1 MMPRIAIVGRPN
13 VGKSTLFNRLARRR
27 VSIVDDRPG
36 VTRDRVSVEVE
47 IMGRH
52 VEIIDTGGLG
62 ITDEAQLDAD
72 VDQQIDTA
80 ISSADLILMIVD
92 AKEGLQPLDENVAE
106 RLRPL
111 EKKCHLVVNKCE
123 ADREIDSIAEFW
135 SLGLGNPWPI
145 SAAHGQGVN
154 ELIEQFVADIPEGGE
169 KAVSPALRIS
179 IVGRR
184 NAGKSTFINALIGE
198 NRVIVSDV
206 AGTTRDAVDVRF
218 EKDGIPF
225 VVIDT
230 AGMLRKGKLKDSV
243 EFYAQNRA
251 LAAIGRSDIVVLMID
266 AVHGVS
272 QLDMRIAREVVNRHR
287 PCVIAVNKWDLA
299 RDRTT
304 MEDYEE
310 YLAKKLPSISYA
322 PVLFMTAKHARN
334 VTKCISLVQSLSKQ
348 ANKRVGTGILNRA
361 IDDIRNGP
369 RARVKHGKEPKI
381 YYATQVA
388 VMPPTV
394 AMFVNNPDFFTPQ
407 IRRAMENRLRDLLE
421 VPEVP
426 VRIFYREK
434 RKKKDEG

>member
-1 MMPRIAIVGRPN
+1 MISRIAIVGRPN
-13 VGKSTLFNRLARRR
+13 VGKSTLLNRLAKRR

-36 VTRDRVSVEVE
+36 VTRDRVSAEVE
-47 IMGRH
+47 IMGR
-52 VEIIDTGGLG
+52 VIEIIDTGGLG
-62 ITDEAQLDAD
+62 ITDEEQLDAD
-72 VDQQIDTA
+72 IHHQIDTA
-80 ISSADLILMIVD
+80 IASADLILMLVD
-92 AKEGLQPLDENVAE
+92 AKEGLQSLDEVVAD

-111 EKKCHLVVNKCE
+111 DKTCHLVVNKCE
-123 ADREIDSIAEFW
+123 ADREFDSIAEFW
-135 SLGLGNPWPI
+135 SLGLGTPWPI

-154 ELIEQFVADIPEGGE
+154 ELIEQFVADIPESGE
-169 KAVSPALRIS
+169 KSPTPALRIS

-198 NRVIVSDV
+198 ERVIVSEL

-230 AGMLRKGKLKDSV
+230 AGMLRKSKLKGSI
-243 EFYAQNRA
+243 EFYAQSRA
-251 LAAIGRSDIVVLMID
+251 LAAIGRSDVVILVID
-266 AVHGVS
+266 AVHGIS
-272 QLDMRIAREVVNRHR
+272 QLDMRIAREVVDRHR

-299 RDRTT
+299 KDRTT
-304 MEDYEE
+304 MEDYEK
-310 YLAKKLPSISYA
+310 YLAKTLPSISYS
-322 PVLFMTAKHARN
+322 PVLFMTAKEGRN
-334 VTKCISLVQSLSKQ
+334 VTRCISLVQSLSKQ
-348 ANKRVGTGILNRA
+348 ANKRVSTGTLNRA
-361 IDDIRNGP
+361 VDEIRNGP

-394 AMFVNNPDFFTPQ
+394 AMFVNKPDFFTPQ
-407 IRRAMENRLRDLLE
+407 IRRAMENKLRDLLE

-434 RKKKDEG
+434 GKKDE

>member
-13 VGKSTLFNRLARRR
+13 VGKSTLLNRLAKRR
-27 VSIVDDRPG
+27 VSIVHDRPG
-36 VTRDRVSVEVE
+36 VTRDRVSIEVE
-47 IMGRH
+47 IMGRQ
-52 VEIIDTGGLG
+52 VEIIDTGGMG

-72 VDQQIDTA
+72 INQQIDAA
-80 ISSADLILMIVD
+80 IASADVILMIVD
-92 AKEGLQPLDENVAE
+92 AKEGLQPLDHDVAQ

-123 ADREIDSIAEFW
+123 ADREFDSIAEFW
-135 SLGLGNPWPI
+135 TLGLGNPWPI
-145 SAAHGQGVN
+145 SAEHGQGVT

-169 KAVSPALRIS
+169 KEATPALKIS

-198 NRVIVSDV
+198 QRVIVSDI
-206 AGTTRDAVDVRF
+206 AGTTRDAVDIRF

-230 AGMLRKGKLKDSV
+230 AGLLRKGKLKGSV
-243 EFYAQNRA
+243 QFYAQGRA
-251 LAAIGRSDIVVLMID
+251 LAAIGRSDVVVLMID
-266 AVHGVS
+266 AVHGIS
-272 QLDMRIAREVVNRHR
+272 QLDMRIAREVVDRHR

-299 RDRTT
+299 MDRTT

-310 YLAKKLPSISYA
+310 YLGKKLPSISYA
-322 PVLFMTAKHARN
+322 PVLFMSAIHARN

-394 AMFVNNPDFFTPQ
+394 ALFVNKPEYFTPQ
-407 IRRAMENRLRDLLE
+407 IRRAMENRMRDLLE

-434 RKKKDEG
+434 GRRKDE

>member
-13 VGKSTLFNRLARRR
+13 VGKSTLLNRLAKRR
-27 VSIVDDRPG
+27 VSIVHDRPG
-36 VTRDRVSVEVE
+36 VTRDRVSIEVE
-47 IMGRH
+47 IMGRQ
-52 VEIIDTGGLG
+52 VEIIDTGGIG
-62 ITDEAQLDAD
+62 ITDEAQLDAEI
-72 VDQQIDTA
+72 DQQIDAA
-80 ISSADLILMIVD
+80 ISSADLILMLVD
-92 AKEGLQPLDENVAE
+92 AKEGLQPLDHSVAE

-123 ADREIDSIAEFW
+123 ADRELDSIAEFW
-135 SLGLGNPWPI
+135 TLGLGNPWPI

-154 ELIEQFVADIPEGGE
+154 ELIERFVADIPDGGE
-169 KAVSPALRIS
+169 KEATPALKIS

-198 NRVIVSDV
+198 ERVIVSDI
-206 AGTTRDAVDVRF
+206 AGTTRDAIDVRF

-225 VVIDT
+225 IVIDT
-230 AGMLRKGKLKDSV
+230 AGLLRKGKLKGSV
-243 EFYAQNRA
+243 EFYAQSRA
-251 LAAIGRSDIVVLMID
+251 LAAIGRSDVVVVMID
-266 AVHGVS
+266 AVHGIS
-272 QLDMRIAREVVNRHR
+272 QLDMRIAREVVDRHR

-299 RDRTT
+299 KDRTT
-304 MEDYEE
+304 MEDYEK
-310 YLAKKLPSISYA
+310 YLGKKLPSISYA
-322 PVLFMTAKHARN
+322 PVLFMSAIHARN

-348 ANKRVGTGILNRA
+348 ANKRVTTGILNRA
-361 IDDIRNGP
+361 VDDIRNGP

-394 AMFVNNPDFFTPQ
+394 AMFVNKPEYFTPQ
-407 IRRAMENRLRDLLE
+407 IRRAMENRMRDLLE

-434 RKKKDEG
+434 GRKKDE

>member
-1 MMPRIAIVGRPN
+1 MIARIAIVGRPN
-13 VGKSTLFNRLARRR
+13 VGKSTLLNRLAKRR

-47 IMGRH
+47 IMGRQ

-62 ITDEAQLDAD
+62 ITDEAQLDTD
-72 VDQQIDTA
+72 IHHQIDAA
-80 ISSADLILMIVD
+80 IASADLILMIVD
-92 AKEGLQPLDENVAE
+92 AKEGLQSLDEMVAD

-111 EKKCHLVVNKCE
+111 EKECHLVVNKCE
-123 ADREIDSIAEFW
+123 ADREFDSIAEFW
-135 SLGLGNPWPI
+135 SLGLGTPWPI

-154 ELIEQFVADIPEGGE
+154 ELIEQFVAGIPESNE
-169 KAVSPALRIS
+169 RNSAPALKIS

-184 NAGKSTFINALIGE
+184 SAGKSTFIKALIGE
-198 NRVIVSDV
+198 ERVIVSDI

-230 AGMLRKGKLKDSV
+230 AGMLRKSKLKGSI
-243 EFYAQNRA
+243 EFYAQSRA
-251 LAAIGRSDIVVLMID
+251 LAAIGRSDVVILVID

-272 QLDMRIAREVVNRHR
+272 QLDMRIAREVQDRNR

-299 RDRTT
+299 MDRTT

-310 YLAKKLPSISYA
+310 YLGKKLPNISYA
-322 PVLFMTAKHARN
+322 PVLFMTAKDSRN
-334 VTKCISLVQSLSKQ
+334 VTRCISLVQSLSKQ
-348 ANKRVGTGILNRA
+348 ANKRVGTGVLNRA
-361 IDDIRNGP
+361 VDEIRNGP
-369 RARVKHGKEPKI
+369 RPRVKHGKEPKI

-388 VMPPTV
+388 VMPPTI
-394 AMFVNNPDFFTPQ
+394 AMFVNKPEYFTPQ
-407 IRRAMENRLRDLLE
+407 IRRAMENSLRTLLE

-434 RKKKDEG
+434 GKKDE

>member
-1 MMPRIAIVGRPN
+1 MIPRIAIVGRPN
-13 VGKSTLFNRLARRR
+13 VGKSTLLNRLAKRR

-36 VTRDRVSVEVE
+36 VTRDRVSAEVE
-47 IMGRH
+47 IMGRII
-52 VEIIDTGGLG
+52 EIVDTGGLG
-62 ITDEAQLDAD
+62 ITDEAQLDSD
-72 VDQQIDTA
+72 IHFQIDTA
-80 ISSADLILMIVD
+80 IASADLILMLVD
-92 AKEGLQPLDENVAE
+92 AKEGLQALDEVVAD

-111 EKKCHLVVNKCE
+111 DKKCHLVVNKCE
-123 ADREIDSIAEFW
+123 ADREFDSVAEFW
-135 SLGLGNPWPI
+135 TLGLGTPWPI

-154 ELIEQFVADIPEGGE
+154 ELIEQFVADIPDNDD
-169 KAVSPALRIS
+169 KNPTPALRIS

-198 NRVIVSDV
+198 ERVIVSDI

-230 AGMLRKGKLKDSV
+230 AGMLRKSKLKDSI
-243 EFYAQNRA
+243 EYYAQSRA
-251 LAAIGRSDIVVLMID
+251 LAAIGRSDVVILVID

-272 QLDMRIAREVVNRHR
+272 QLDMRIAREVVDRHR

-299 RDRTT
+299 KDRTT
-304 MEDYEE
+304 MEDYEK
-310 YLAKKLPSISYA
+310 YLGKTLPSISYS
-322 PVLFMTAKHARN
+322 PVLFMTAKEARN
-334 VTKCISLVQSLSKQ
+334 VTRCISLVQSLSKQ
-348 ANKRVGTGILNRA
+348 ANKRVSTGILNRA
-361 IDDIRNGP
+361 VDDIRNGP

-381 YYATQVA
+381 FYATQVA
-388 VMPPTV
+388 VMPPTI
-394 AMFVNNPDFFTPQ
+394 AMFVNKPEFFTPQ

-434 RKKKDEG
+434 GKKDE